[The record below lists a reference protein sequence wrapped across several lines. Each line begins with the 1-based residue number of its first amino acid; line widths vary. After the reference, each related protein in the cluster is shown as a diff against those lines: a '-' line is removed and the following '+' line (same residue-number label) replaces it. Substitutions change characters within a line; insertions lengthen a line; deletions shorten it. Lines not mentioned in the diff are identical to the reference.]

1 MTYPSDLYSIAGD
14 TIEFAKPVI
23 GISEPAPANFPILL
37 NKFKPVKNAE
47 IPINSIETI
56 VPDVDVSKPRS
67 LQMLRIICPIVQIKP
82 PTQNAL
88 KQFFIIGEL
97 GDFLS
102 T

>member
-1 MTYPSDLYSIAGD
+1 MAGE
-14 TIEFAKPVI
+14 TIEFANPVI

-37 NKFKPVKNAE
+37 NMFKLVNSAE
-47 IPINSIETI
+47 MPIKTIETTVEAEVWSRPLYMQKFI
-56 VPDVDVSKPRS
+56 
-67 LQMLRIICPIVQIKP
+67 IICPIEHIKP

-88 KQFFIIGEL
+88 KQFFKIGEL